1 MLITKRKFH
10 LMLMISLSLSLIF
23 SAQVQAAVTVSDIQN
38 HWAAKPIQSLAD
50 REVING
56 YPDGTFKPDQAV
68 TRAELAKMLGK
79 ALNYQPVNGSK
90 FPDTDGHW
98 AEPYM
103 NALGEGKVMN
113 SFSDGNFQPERAVN
127 RAQLTTF
134 IARVL
139 NLAKPEEKFGADW
152 SASFVD
158 VPKDHWAF
166 RYIELSNKFGLLPPE
181 YKAQFHPERSVTRA
195 EAAWVIQALSGLEV
209 SKGKISQVDSGSGL
223 MNIQRESGKDPL
235 MVLVTPETVMIR
247 NNATA
252 PVEDLL
258 EGDEVTAISLPSGD
272 VKFLKAFGRVT
283 KNDLLSRISTMMKGR
298 LDRDQIAAIMAG
310 DWESVKDGMKGG
322 LYNKLVDL
330 GLTPAEAESIMVQDW
345 NYLDTLSRD
354 RLAQAFTDYLGI
366 SIDFSQALLAR
377 DLDKIKEYGKIEL
390 ATAALSRLLG
400 VESASAANESSPY

>member
-10 LMLMISLSLSLIF
+10 LMLMVSLSLSLIF
-23 SAQVQAAVTVSDIQN
+23 SAQVQAAVTVSDIEN

-50 REVING
+50 RAVING
-56 YPDGTFKPDQAV
+56 YPDGSFKPDQAV
-68 TRAELAKMLGK
+68 TRAELAKMIGK
-79 ALNYQPVNGSK
+79 ALNYQPVNGAK
-90 FPDTDGHW
+90 FPDIDGHW
-98 AEPYM
+98 AEPYI
-103 NALGEGKVMN
+103 NALGERKVMH
-113 SFSDGNFQPERAVN
+113 SFNDGDFQPERAVN

-139 NLAKPEEKFGADW
+139 NLAKPEEKFGDDW
-152 SASFVD
+152 SASFLD
-158 VPKDHWAF
+158 VPTDHWAF

-181 YKAQFHPERSVTRA
+181 YKAQFHPDQSVTRA
-195 EAAWVIQALSGLEV
+195 EAAWMIQALSGLEV

-235 MVLVTPETVMIR
+235 MVLVTPETILLR
-247 NNATA
+247 NNSTA

-258 EGDEVTAISLPSGD
+258 DGDEVTAISLPSGD

-283 KNDLLSRISTMMKGR
+283 KNDLLSRISSMMKGR
-298 LDRDQIAAIMAG
+298 LDRDQLAAIMAG

-322 LYNKLVDL
+322 LYNKLIDM
-330 GLTPAEAESIMVQDW
+330 GMTPAEAESIMVQDW
-345 NYLDTLSRD
+345 NYLDTLSQD

-377 DLDKIKEYGKIEL
+377 DLEKIKEYGKIEL

-400 VESASAANESSPY
+400 AEASANENAPY